1 MAEIAMQSEY
11 MNINDFAGAFMELM
25 EASQARTGIPNWPAW
40 VLADILN
47 GKYTDFVTIP
57 KEKQKDAMQY
67 VGEIL
72 AQRLKRDEEKNLYAA
87 PSEKIIYPQV
97 ARALR
102 EYPDPEAKKF
112 INMMRIVASIAKSNP
127 DPVLSGMLLK
137 SMGENGIS
145 DPNVQYYYLK
155 FLKNKSTNQDIK
167 NEVYYKMATHPNATA
182 KDLLVYASVCKP
194 DELEGVY
201 ARAEQIIDS
210 QIEGAV
216 PHPERGDFGNPGELK
231 LLLQD
236 AIQDLNEILN
246 VMHYRL
252 PDSDRQR
259 LDEKI
264 TNRKE
269 LLTVKYDLKTIL
281 EFHGDSY
288 FQGFEQSVSA
298 SVAET
303 VQENKQLQDQVAKLE
318 KSKTA
323 TETELTKAKQQL
335 QEERTAQEKASQN
348 YETQIAELQK
358 ENKKLKE
365 ERMRFLKLLE
375 MKLGIIRTYFL
386 SFNQI
391 KTQTFNRG
399 RDLAE
404 IGERFESSLTGTDP
418 QTQYNWVKDMEAEI
432 AEMKR
437 QQMKAQGRQGI

>member
-1 MAEIAMQSEY
+1 MAEIAMQPEY
-11 MNINDFAGAFMELM
+11 MNINDFARAFMELM
-25 EASQARTGIPNWPAW
+25 KASRAQTGIPNWPAW
-40 VLADILN
+40 LLADILD
-47 GKYTDFVTIP
+47 GEYTDFVAIP
-57 KEKQKDAMQY
+57 KERQTDAMRY
-67 VGEIL
+67 VGERL
-72 AQRLKRDEEKNLYAA
+72 AQGLKRYEEKNLYAA

-112 INMMRIVASIAKSNP
+112 INMMRVVASIAKSNI

-137 SMGENGIS
+137 SIGENGIS
-145 DPNVQYYYLK
+145 DPDVQYYYLTV
-155 FLKNKSTNQDIK
+155 LKNKSTNQDIK
-167 NEVYYKMATHPNATA
+167 NEVYYKMATHPNATV

-216 PHPERGDFGNPGELK
+216 PHPERGDFGNPDELK
-231 LLLQD
+231 QLLQD

-252 PDSDRQR
+252 PDSDRQK

-264 TNRKE
+264 TIRKE

-281 EFHGDSY
+281 DFHGDSY
-288 FQGFEQSVSA
+288 FQDFEQSVSA
-298 SVAET
+298 SIAET
-303 VQENKQLQDQVAKLE
+303 VQENKQLQDQVAELE

-335 QEERTAQEKASQN
+335 QEERTAQEEASQK
-348 YETQIAELQK
+348 YETQIAEL
-358 ENKKLKE
+358 NKASTQNSAEQEHLMKI
-365 ERMRFLKLLE
+365 LE
-375 MKLGIIRTYFL
+375 IKIGA
-386 SFNQI
+386 I
-391 KTQTFNRG
+391 KTFLMAFDEKKGQTFNRG

-404 IGERFESSLTGTDP
+404 LGEFLKTAMYGDP
-418 QTQYNWVKDMEAEI
+418 KDPEKSYNWIKEMETMI
-432 AEMKR
+432 AKR
-437 QQMKAQGRQGI
+437 KTEQMQGAKI